1 MTQLFIGV
9 VALIKHEIEGFWFV
23 VQQISE
29 NDSFLVNA
37 NRFI

>member
-29 NDSFLVNA
+29 NDSFLVNT
-37 NRFI
+37 N